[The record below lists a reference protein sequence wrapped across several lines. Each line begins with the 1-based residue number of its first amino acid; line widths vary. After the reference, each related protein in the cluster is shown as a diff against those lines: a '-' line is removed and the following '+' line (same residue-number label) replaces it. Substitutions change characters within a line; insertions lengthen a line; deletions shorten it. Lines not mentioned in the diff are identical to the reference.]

1 MFFVEHDWRFTPGN
15 EGMTKVKLASALV
28 FKVRPLMGSVM
39 ESRFMSESV
48 EFHRCFVLFIKDQVD
63 RKDPTSLEEQYN
75 PSRSKEVKKFCVDRR
90 WLGNKV
96 VSFLNEYGTF
106 TFILLGVA
114 LLIAQFITKGSS
126 EVSTGALEVE
136 MIALRNDVKNLLDLL
151 EKETLRIREEIKTTT
166 QVILS
171 SLGKTA

>member
-1 MFFVEHDWRFTPGN
+1 MFFVEHDWRFTPGT

-39 ESRFMSESV
+39 ESRFMTESV
-48 EFHRCFVLFIKDQVD
+48 EFHRCFVLFIKEQVD
-63 RKDPTSLEEQYN
+63 TKGLNNLEEQYN
-75 PSRSKEVKKFCVDRR
+75 LSRSNEEKKFHIDRR

-106 TFILLGVA
+106 TFIMLGVA
-114 LLIAQFITKGSS
+114 LLIAQFITKGNS

-136 MIALRNDVKNLLDLL
+136 MKALRDDVKNLLDLL
-151 EKETLRIREEIKTTT
+151 EKEALSIREEMKTTT